1 MICEILLPKPIEK
14 TFYYKTLKFL
24 EPGIVV
30 KVEFKNKKITG
41 VVIKTH
47 KEIIYKKPLKS
58 IDSILCLTPL
68 PNEILKSS
76 EFVAN
81 YTCNFKSL
89 ILKLFLTGFERNTT
103 IRLEKDLSNKPNKL
117 KLSNEQRNAVKYLKK
132 LGNEFK
138 VTLLFGVTGSGK
150 TRVFMNLVKDKLLNG
165 FQSLILVP
173 EIILTKE
180 WVKEI
185 EEDFNISPTIYHSSI
200 NKKKREEIC
209 KAVFNNEINFIIG
222 TRSALT
228 LPFTNLGIIIIDEE
242 HDNSYKQ
249 NSQLILNF
257 RDFAIVR
264 AKNSNCNIILSSA
277 TPSIET
283 FFNVK
288 IKKFEIVKLKNRV
301 NKNILPAGENGC

>member
-103 IRLEKDLSNKPNKL
+103 IRLEKDLSNMKN
-117 KLSNEQRNAVKYLKK
+117 NINAVY
-132 LGNEFK
+132 GAIQQI
-138 VTLLFGVTGSGK
+138 
-150 TRVFMNLVKDKLLNG
+150 DKLIVLAKGGKEEKKPMPPEKEKALN
-165 FQSLILVP
+165 I
-173 EIILTKE
+173 
-180 WVKEI
+180 
-185 EEDFNISPTIYHSSI
+185 
-200 NKKKREEIC
+200 
-209 KAVFNNEINFIIG
+209 
-222 TRSALT
+222 
-228 LPFTNLGIIIIDEE
+228 
-242 HDNSYKQ
+242 
-249 NSQLILNF
+249 
-257 RDFAIVR
+257 
-264 AKNSNCNIILSSA
+264 A
-277 TPSIET
+277 TS
-283 FFNVK
+283 
-288 IKKFEIVKLKNRV
+288 
-301 NKNILPAGENGC
+301 